1 MKFYEVISNDYS
13 NEIIARSDL
22 HDHLCILWP
31 FVKVKY
37 KPHLETVYNF
47 SCLQNQPIQQ
57 FSPSARLHC
66 IDQGHYT
73 SPKIAVQR
81 SKVR

>member
-37 KPHLETVYNF
+37 KPHLETVY
-47 SCLQNQPIQQ
+47 
-57 FSPSARLHC
+57 
-66 IDQGHYT
+66 
-73 SPKIAVQR
+73 
-81 SKVR
+81 